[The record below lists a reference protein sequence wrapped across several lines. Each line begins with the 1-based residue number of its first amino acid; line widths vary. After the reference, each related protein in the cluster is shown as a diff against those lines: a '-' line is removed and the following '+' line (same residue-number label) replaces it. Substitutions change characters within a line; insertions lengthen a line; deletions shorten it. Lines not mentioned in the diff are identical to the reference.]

1 MPNIASISGVDE
13 GEAASLSAN
22 ISSVSGVSPTSIL
35 DTSGAASYTPTVS
48 VVGGIFGAVTAT
60 VIRTARSP
68 YTNPNFSAVC
78 TLADGTVT
86 VTDANIDRVLES
98 DSSHLAGTLIIQDT
112 NASTAQRTLTVK
124 AQEFGSETQSAVD
137 TATYTPSF
145 AQNKFLRI
153 QGCDADGTNNATRL
167 AFRNI
172 KFFSGAGQSG
182 TEYPTTDLTANDSE
196 TGITISAGAFFN
208 DTYADYKAFDSS
220 VDTWWWTLGNSTADN
235 NWIQIEFEDGTYGTK
250 PIIKSIVLNKHFD
263 TNIASYVKITG
274 SDNADHSS
282 ATSYGVYLIP
292 EKTGNGD
299 VSEFNIG

>member
-1 MPNIASISGVDE
+1 MGTVASINGVDD
-13 GEAASLSAN
+13 AN
-22 ISSVSGVSPTSIL
+22 ISSINGVSPTL
-35 DTSGAASYTPTVS
+35 NLAS
-48 VVGGIFGAVTAT
+48 TAT
-60 VIRTARSP
+60 EALSLTVAGGLFGVITVAVVPALGGAFSTTAN
-68 YTNPNFSAVC
+68 YSAVC

-86 VTDANIDRVLES
+86 VTDANVDRVLAENES
-98 DSSHLAGTLIIQDT
+98 GLKNVLNITDS
-112 NASTAQRTLTVK
+112 NASTAQRTVTV
-124 AQEFGSETQSAVD
+124 QVQNFGSTTQS
-137 TATYTPSF
+137 TTTSATYTPSF

-153 QGCDADGTNNATRL
+153 QGCDADGTNNNTRL

-208 DTYADYKAFDSS
+208 ATYADYKAFDSS
-220 VDTWWWTLGNSTADN
+220 VDTWWWTLGNSTANN

-250 PIIKSIVLNKHFD
+250 PVIKSMMLNKHYD
-263 TNIASYVKITG
+263 SNVVSYVKITG

-282 ATSYGVYLIP
+282 ATNYGVYLIP
-292 EKTGNGD
+292 DKINNSD

>member
-1 MPNIASISGVDE
+1 MGTISKVSGRRTSDISKVNGISPTLD
-13 GEAASLSAN
+13 LSSTVSP
-22 ISSVSGVSPTSIL
+22 IPSVSLAGGTFGV
-35 DTSGAASYTPTVS
+35 
-48 VVGGIFGAVTAT
+48 VTAT
-60 VIRTARSP
+60 VTKDGGGT
-68 YTNPNFSAVC
+68 YTNPNYSAVA

-86 VTDANIDRVLES
+86 VTDANIDRNLES
-98 DSSHLAGTLIIQDT
+98 DLSHLSGVLNFTDT
-112 NASTAQRTLTVK
+112 NTSTAQRTLTVQI
-124 AQEFGSETQSAVD
+124 QEFGTTTRSATT

-153 QGCDADGTNNATRL
+153 QGCDADGTNNNTRL

-208 DTYADYKAFDSS
+208 ATYADYKAFDSS